1 MLWVLM
7 PQKCMDVNGGRIS
20 ISASQKMPI
29 QNRKGNY
36 MEEKVYK
43 TMNGTGTMNIVLGVI
58 TLVMGVAGGV
68 LMIVGGA
75 KLLYH
80 KSKIMF

>member
-1 MLWVLM
+1 
-7 PQKCMDVNGGRIS
+7 MDANGGRIS

-43 TMNGTGTMNIVLGVI
+43 TMNGVGTMNIVLGVI